1 MAAER
6 FRYVIVGGGLAG
18 ASAVEGIREVDQEG
32 RILLISSE
40 KHLPYHR
47 PPLSKQLWFGK
58 KKVQDIFVKGQEFY
72 DSHGVEVA
80 LSRTVVSLDA
90 GRKTLTDSAG
100 QVVSFEKLLLAT
112 GGIPRRLDIP
122 GGDLAEV
129 CYYRFLDDY
138 LAVRPQAAEGKAAV
152 VVGGG
157 FIGSEIAAALH
168 MNHVSVTMVFP
179 GEYLCDRVFPAELG
193 RAIQEQYR
201 QRGIE
206 IFSADR
212 SVGIAREGS
221 RLAVQTKQGRRIEA
235 DLVIVGIGI
244 APATELAAG
253 AGLAVENGIV
263 ANEYLQTAQ
272 PDIYAAG
279 DNASFPYKAL
289 GVRTRIEHWDGALSE
304 GKCAGR
310 NMAGAGEPFTYM
322 PYFYSDLFKF
332 GYEAV
337 GDVNSKL
344 ETFADWQKVNDTGV
358 VYYLQGG
365 RVRGVMLCNVWNKL
379 DAARQMILGAKPIQ
393 PRELAGAIVG

>member
-1 MAAER
+1 MAAEK

-32 RILLISSE
+32 PILLISSE

-58 KKVQDIFVKGQEFY
+58 KKVEDIFVKGREFY
-72 DSHGVEVA
+72 DGHGVGVA

-100 QVVSFEKLLLAT
+100 QVVQFEKLLLAT
-112 GGIPRRLDIP
+112 GGVPRRLAIP

-138 LAVRPQAAEGKAAV
+138 LAVRPRAAEGKSAV
-152 VVGGG
+152 VIGGG
-157 FIGSEIAAALH
+157 FIGSEITAALH
-168 MNHVSVTMVFP
+168 MNRVSVTMVFP
-179 GEYLCDRVFPAELG
+179 GVYLCDRVFPADLG

-201 QRGIE
+201 QRGVE

-221 RLAVQTKQGRRIEA
+221 RLAVQTERGRRIEA
-235 DLVIVGIGI
+235 DLVIAGIGI

-263 ANEYLQTAQ
+263 VNEYLQTAQ

-279 DNASFPYKAL
+279 DNANFPYQAL
-289 GVRTRIEHWDGALSE
+289 GLHTRIEHWDGALSQ

-344 ETFADWQKVNDTGV
+344 ETFSDWQKENDTGV
-358 VYYLQGG
+358 IYYLQGG
-365 RVRGVMLCNVWNKL
+365 KVRGAMMCNVWKRL
-379 DAARQMILGAKPIQ
+379 DAARQMILRAQQVQ
-393 PRELAGAIVG
+393 PKDLAGAIRG